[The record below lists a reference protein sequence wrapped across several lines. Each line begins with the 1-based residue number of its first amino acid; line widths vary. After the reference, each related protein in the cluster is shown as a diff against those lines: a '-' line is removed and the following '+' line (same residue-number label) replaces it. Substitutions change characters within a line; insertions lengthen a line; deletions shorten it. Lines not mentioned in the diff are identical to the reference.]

1 MPKCLCGAVLAFSAA
16 LCCSALGQDVPK
28 GEGAFTEHVAEQL
41 RREVRGAQITVKGP
55 LTLTIG
61 ELQANL
67 DRIFAFCG
75 VNAAGCQHEISTYV
89 KGVAQ
94 AYSDRHAPLSK
105 ESVRIIVRTRA
116 YVAGA
121 VSNKVMLQPRDLAG
135 GLVMLPA
142 IDMPQTIK
150 PLVLKDNE
158 ELGLS
163 ADEVFKLGL
172 ANLRKH
178 LKPLM
183 QVARAVQP
191 GQIGNI
197 AGDVYHSSRLVLHDS
212 WAPLAQAQGG
222 KLIVAAPAT
231 DTVLYIADDSPLAID
246 ALRALAGN
254 VSGRRPNPLSIEL
267 LHWIPSGWEAVR

>member
-1 MPKCLCGAVLAFSAA
+1 MPKRLCGAVLVFSAA
-16 LCCSALGQDVPK
+16 LCSSALGQEVPK
-28 GEGAFTEHVAEQL
+28 GQSAFTEHVAEQL
-41 RREVRGAQITVKGP
+41 RREVRGAEVTVKGP
-55 LTLTIG
+55 LTLTVG

-75 VNAAGCQHEISTYV
+75 VNATGCQREISTYV

-94 AYSDRHAPLSK
+94 AYSDRLAPLSK

-116 YVAGA
+116 YVEGA
-121 VSNKVMLQPRDLAG
+121 ISNKVLLQPRDLAG

-142 IDMPQTIK
+142 IDMPRTIK
-150 PLVLKDNE
+150 PLVLRDNE

-183 QVARAVQP
+183 QIAGGVQP
-191 GQIGNI
+191 GQFGNI
-197 AGDVYHSSRLVLHDS
+197 AGDVYHSSRLVLHGS

-254 VSGRRPNPLSIEL
+254 VSRRRPNPLSIEL
-267 LHWIPSGWEAVR
+267 LHWTPSGWEVVR